1 MKSLEDIFNF
11 YNIKI
16 FDNNEC
22 RNVVDVLED
31 MFLKINTT
39 EYAAL
44 MEKISL
50 IESREGY
57 IFDRARKREYK

>member
-1 MKSLEDIFNF
+1 MKGLEDIFNF

-16 FDNNEC
+16 FDQNEC
-22 RNVVDVLED
+22 RNVIDVLED

-44 MEKISL
+44 MEKVSL
-50 IESREGY
+50 IESREGH
-57 IFDRARKREYK
+57 IFDQARKREYK